1 MIKLMKT
8 NGLWLGLM
16 LFFCSYS
23 SVANAAKVENLY
35 QADVRSSASNWQ
47 QLALEQ
53 VLIRVSGRADVAEHP
68 VIKAEFN
75 QVSPYIKQFT
85 SVRLNDENLTRV
97 VLDATRVNRLLQQA
111 DVAIWGELRPDTLIW
126 LVEQNSGQREFITDA
141 NNELIKQLSSAFKQ
155 AGLPFMLPLYDMDD
169 LINISVSDV
178 WAGFWQQINQASA
191 RYNTDVTV
199 ATTID
204 KVTEGNNLLWRLTW
218 QRQYEGRIIRE
229 QVTAENEAVLMQSFA
244 KSLAKQLAGQYAS
257 VLSVQSSN
265 NVIIEVENLT
275 SLTDLVTVQQLL
287 QQVVGVAQVTIT
299 SFSDDK
305 ARYSLQTAIAS
316 EGLLNALQ
324 FNKQFKLQTAEI
336 TELAIDSRVMPALAT
351 FRYLR
356 L

>member
-178 WAGFWQQINQASA
+178 WAGFWQQINQASN
-191 RYNTDVTV
+191 RYNADIVI
-199 ATTID
+199 AATID
-204 KVTEGNNLLWRLTW
+204 KVHEENLAQWRLTW
-218 QRQYEGRIIRE
+218 QRQDNGRIIRE
-229 QVTAENEAVLMQSFA
+229 HIVGQNEAVLMQEFA
-244 KSLAKQLAGQYAS
+244 IKLAQQLAEKYAS
-257 VLSVQSSN
+257 VLSEQAASEV
-265 NVIIEVENLT
+265 VIEVESVASIADAVN
-275 SLTDLVTVQQLL
+275 VQQLL
-287 QQVVGVAQVTIT
+287 QKIIGVSQVTISHYYQGKAKFSLNT
-299 SFSDDK
+299 SIENE
-305 ARYSLQTAIAS
+305 R
-316 EGLLNALQ
+316 LLNALK
-324 FNKQFKLQTAEI
+324 FNKQFKLQP
-336 TELAIDSRVMPALAT
+336 TEVQLALNNGAMPTLAT
-351 FRYLR
+351 FRYIR
-356 L
+356 P